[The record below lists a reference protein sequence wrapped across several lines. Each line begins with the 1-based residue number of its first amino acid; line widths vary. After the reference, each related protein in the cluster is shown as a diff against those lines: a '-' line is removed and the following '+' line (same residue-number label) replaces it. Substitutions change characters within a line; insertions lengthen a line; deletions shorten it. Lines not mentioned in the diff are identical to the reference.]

1 MWTPLLICLAAPG
14 SYSAVSKDPQSQI
27 CLQTPISGFVGSVE
41 AKRKMRS
48 YKMGCDCGKRKET
61 PAEKAACQQSAQLE
75 APDQVCKFEEQTET

>member
-1 MWTPLLICLAAPG
+1 ML
-14 SYSAVSKDPQSQI
+14 
-27 CLQTPISGFVGSVE
+27 
-41 AKRKMRS
+41 S

>member
-1 MWTPLLICLAAPG
+1 MWTLLLICLAAPG
-14 SYSAVSKDPQSQI
+14 LKDPQSQI

-75 APDQVCKFEEQTET
+75 APDQVCSLKTRPENTKNC